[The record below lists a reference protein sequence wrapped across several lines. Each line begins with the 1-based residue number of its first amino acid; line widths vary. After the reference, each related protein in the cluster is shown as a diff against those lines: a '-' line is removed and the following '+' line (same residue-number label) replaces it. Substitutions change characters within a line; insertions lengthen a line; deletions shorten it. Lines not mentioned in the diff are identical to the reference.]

1 MHAQL
6 QCAYGQLQYGFV
18 AAVGIAFIREMIT
31 KRNNQT
37 LYYNELS
44 ETTLHDVMAR
54 YGALWRYVFY
64 ELRKTWN
71 YKFQVLQD
79 FCNTSFYKLQILED
93 FRS

>member
-18 AAVGIAFIREMIT
+18 AAVGIAFIREMIK

-44 ETTLHDVMAR
+44 ETTLHDVMER

-64 ELRKTWN
+64 ELRKHGI
-71 YKFQVLQD
+71 
-79 FCNTSFYKLQILED
+79 TSFKFYKNSVTLH
-93 FRS
+93 FTSYNF